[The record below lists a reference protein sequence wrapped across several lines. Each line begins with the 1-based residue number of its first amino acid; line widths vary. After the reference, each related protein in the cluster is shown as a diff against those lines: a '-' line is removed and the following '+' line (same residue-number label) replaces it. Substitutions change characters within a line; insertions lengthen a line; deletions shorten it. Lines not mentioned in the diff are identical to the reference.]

1 MATVISSTAEFDKTL
16 SSAGEKLVVVDFTAS
31 WCPPCKMIAPVF
43 DSLARQHGQNA
54 HFLKVDVDQ
63 FQQIAQRYGV
73 RAMPTFVFIRKG
85 GILDQLRGAN
95 ASKLTEMVSQY
106 INKGSA
112 VPGSGT
118 FPGSGHS
125 LAGGSGSAGAPR
137 AGGILGQI
145 PRENLV
151 PFAIVIAYLAYV
163 VWSKS

>member
-1 MATVISSTAEFDKTL
+1 
-16 SSAGEKLVVVDFTAS
+16 
-31 WCPPCKMIAPVF
+31 MIAPVF

-63 FQQIAQRYGV
+63 HQQIAQRYGV

-112 VPGSGT
+112 VPSSGN
-118 FPGSGHS
+118 FPGSGQS
-125 LAGGSGSAGAPR
+125 LAGGRGSVGTPQSGGS
-137 AGGILGQI
+137 IFGQI

-151 PFAIVIAYLAYV
+151 PFGIVIAYLAYV
-163 VWSKS
+163 IYSKS